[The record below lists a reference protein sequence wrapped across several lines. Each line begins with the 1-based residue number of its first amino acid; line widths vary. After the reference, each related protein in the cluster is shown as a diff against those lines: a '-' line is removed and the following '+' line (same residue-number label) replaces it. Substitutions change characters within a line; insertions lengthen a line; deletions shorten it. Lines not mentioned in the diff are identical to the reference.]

1 MRVVSCVPSIS
12 ELAEEL
18 LPGCLLGRTRFCIA
32 PKSISKLPRIGGTKD
47 LDLSQIIALKPDL
60 VLSVKEENEKDQIE
74 FLIESGLNVVVFDIL
89 TLQDAIE
96 MVRDCGTLLGNPNRA
111 EEIALGMD
119 AIREPSKKSKG
130 TVLYLIWQSPWMCA
144 GPDTFIGSILQ
155 ESGFEVLSTEG
166 GRYPELKDMDEIRNM
181 APDYVFL
188 SSEPFPFRQKQ
199 YDFFCNNLPDSKVFL
214 VDGTLFS
221 WYGSR
226 TAMLPA
232 YFAKLGLSPQN

>member
-1 MRVVSCVPSIS
+1 M
-12 ELAEEL
+12 
-18 LPGCLLGRTRFCIA
+18 
-32 PKSISKLPRIGGTKD
+32 
-47 LDLSQIIALKPDL
+47 
-60 VLSVKEENEKDQIE
+60 SVKEENEKDQIE
-74 FLIESGLNVVVFDIL
+74 FLIESGLRVLVFDIVN
-89 TLQDAIE
+89 LQDAIG
-96 MVRDCGTLLGNPNRA
+96 MVRNCGTLLGNPKRA

-119 AIREPSKKSKG
+119 AIRDPNKKSKG
-130 TVLYLIWQSPWMCA
+130 SVLYLIWQNPWMCA

-166 GRYPELKDMDEIRNM
+166 GRYPELKDIDEIRSL

-226 TAMLPA
+226 TAKLPA
-232 YFAKLGLSPQN
+232 YFAKLSLSPQN

>member
-12 ELAEEL
+12 ELAQEL
-18 LPGCLLGRTRFCIA
+18 LPGCLVGRTRFCIA
-32 PKSISKLPRIGGTKD
+32 PKSLTGILRIGGTKD
-47 LDLSQIIALKPDL
+47 LNVNSIISLKPDL
-60 VLSVKEENEKDQIE
+60 VFSVKEENEKEQIE
-74 FLIESGLNVVVFDIL
+74 FLIESGLRVVVFDITNL
-89 TLQDAIE
+89 EDAIE
-96 MVRDCGTLLGNPNRA
+96 MVRTCGTLLGNTDKA
-111 EEIALGMD
+111 EEISLGMD
-119 AIREPSKKSKG
+119 SIKEPIKKSKG
-130 TVLYLIWQSPWMCA
+130 SVLYLIWQNPWMCA

-166 GRYPELKDMDEIRNM
+166 GRYPQLKDIDEIRSLTPN
-181 APDYVFL
+181 YVFL

-226 TAMLPA
+226 TAKLPA
-232 YFAKLGLSPQN
+232 YFAKLGLSPLN

>member
-12 ELAEEL
+12 ELVEEL
-18 LPGCLLGRTRFCIA
+18 LPGCLVGRTRFCIA
-32 PKSISKLPRIGGTKD
+32 PKSLTGIPRIGGTKD
-47 LDLSQIIALKPDL
+47 LNVNSIISLKPDL

-74 FLIESGLNVVVFDIL
+74 FLIESGLRVLVFDIVN
-89 TLQDAIE
+89 LQDAIG
-96 MVRDCGTLLGNPNRA
+96 MVRNCGTLLGNPKRA

-119 AIREPSKKSKG
+119 AIRDPNKKSKG
-130 TVLYLIWQSPWMCA
+130 SVLYLIWQNPWMCA

-166 GRYPELKDMDEIRNM
+166 GRYPELKDIDEIRSL

-226 TAMLPA
+226 TAKLPA
-232 YFAKLGLSPQN
+232 YFAKLSLSPQN